1 MVARSLAKAKE
12 GVRVSYTA
20 QDSGNIQQVLIFYF
34 RQIVI
39 PFNVGSIPTL
49 PTINKQK
56 QREVEMLVNFVSF
69 SYHWTGCPL

>member
-1 MVARSLAKAKE
+1 MQFGFTVIKTENFAVLVLMVAYSLAKAKE
-12 GVRVSYTA
+12 GVRISYTA

-56 QREVEMLVNFVSF
+56 
-69 SYHWTGCPL
+69 